1 MSTTP
6 GRETALVGR
15 PALLMVLVGF
25 VAGTLAGLLGIGG
38 GALSTFGLVALAGF
52 SQHRAHATSLAAI
65 PPVALAASLVFGS
78 EGNVDL
84 GVAALLIVG
93 SAVGALIGARVMASM
108 SEQVLRRAFG
118 VLMLLIALRLL
129 L

>member
-1 MSTTP
+1 MTP
-6 GRETALVGR
+6 GEGAAEPVGRAPWPLLLVG
-15 PALLMVLVGF
+15 L
-25 VAGTLAGLLGIGG
+25 VAGVLAGLLGIGG
-38 GALSTFGLVALAGF
+38 GAFSTFGLVVIAGF

-65 PPVALAASLVFGS
+65 PPVALAAALVFGS
-78 EGNVDL
+78 EGKVDL
-84 GVAALLIVG
+84 AAAALLVAG

-108 SEQVLRRAFG
+108 SEALLRRAFG

>member
-1 MSTTP
+1 MTP
-6 GRETALVGR
+6 GGGAAKPIERIPPTL
-15 PALLMVLVGF
+15 VLVGL
-25 VAGTLAGLLGIGG
+25 VAGVLAGLLGIGG
-38 GALSTFGLVALAGF
+38 GAFSTFGLVVAAGF

-65 PPVALAASLVFGS
+65 PPVALAAALVFGS
-78 EGNVDL
+78 EGKVDL
-84 GVAALLIVG
+84 AAAALLVAG

-108 SEQVLRRAFG
+108 SEALLRRAFG